1 MGESSSLDE
10 SIAEYQ
16 GKIDV
21 ALAAQRASG
30 GETIKV
36 ADLFRLT
43 KAMPD
48 STDMSSVILEL
59 NAVATASGVDF
70 ISIAPQAPVGRAG
83 GFLAVPIKL
92 TFEGSYYDLT
102 DFLFRLRNLVI
113 VRDGEL
119 ESAGRL
125 FTLDALDLHEG
136 SLGFPQVQASIT
148 VSAYAYAPA
157 PAVAPPATTP
167 PATTTP
173 AAGEDPPRRWA
184 RDRRWRGGTQPASRR
199 RRKPSR
205 RRCFSS
211 SCRCS
216 WGSSRGRG
224 RRCTSPSSPSRR
236 RRRRRSRR
244 PRRPRPCRAHRRPA
258 PGLLSP
264 AGSRTAS
271 RSPRPGVTSCCPSA
285 ASPPAIRSPRP
296 AEPRCPLPGRVSSP
310 MRPSSRSTASRKT
323 SSTAQRSR
331 LPIQSFAS

>member
-1 MGESSSLDE
+1 VKRQIPAPVFVALALLIVAAIAFFLLVKPKMGESSSLDE

-48 STDMSSVILEL
+48 TTDMSSVILEL

-70 ISIAPQAPVGRAG
+70 ISIAPQAPVGREG
-83 GFLAVPIKL
+83 GFQALPIKL

-136 SLGFPQVQASIT
+136 SLGFPQVQAAIT
-148 VSAYAYAPA
+148 ISAYTYAPA

-167 PATTTP
+167 PATTTTP
-173 AAGEDPPRRWA
+173 ATGEDPA
-184 RDRRWRGGTQPASRR
+184 AALGT
-199 RRKPSR
+199 
-205 RRCFSS
+205 
-211 SCRCS
+211 
-216 WGSSRGRG
+216 G
-224 RRCTSPSSPSRR
+224 
-236 RRRRRSRR
+236 
-244 PRRPRPCRAHRRPA
+244 
-258 PGLLSP
+258 
-264 AGSRTAS
+264 
-271 RSPRPGVTSCCPSA
+271 
-285 ASPPAIRSPRP
+285 
-296 AEPRCPLPGRVSSP
+296 
-310 MRPSSRSTASRKT
+310 
-323 SSTAQRSR
+323 
-331 LPIQSFAS
+331 